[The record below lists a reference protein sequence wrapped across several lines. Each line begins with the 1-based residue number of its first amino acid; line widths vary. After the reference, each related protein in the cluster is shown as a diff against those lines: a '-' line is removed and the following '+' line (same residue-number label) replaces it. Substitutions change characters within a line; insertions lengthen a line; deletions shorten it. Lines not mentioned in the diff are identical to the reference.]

1 MGFDAAAYAAA
12 KKYVDETA
20 QGLGA
25 VKGSPCTIKSI
36 AESDEGST
44 IVFAWTGADGVERTE
59 TTFLRRGPQGIQGE
73 KGEEGVA
80 GPQGERGPAGPVGPT
95 GPQGPKGDPGTGSV
109 EVDTTLTKAGKAADA
124 KATGDRLTALSEEI
138 VEIKEAINGFE
149 PDDGIGEVHGPVVS
163 VRDAA
168 AKAPLSLK
176 LYGITTQDGTPSVES
191 PIIPTQC
198 VTASGSLQFRVR
210 GKNLVNQTET
220 TFTVGVKKDL
230 TIGIS
235 GTSGVYP
242 GYTYTFSVKLTKA
255 NVQTGMVGVRA
266 IDASNA
272 LVNQI
277 GQAMPGDG
285 KLSLTFTVPDVGM
298 KNIYIIMSAGTEG
311 DTITLTDMQLELGDA
326 ATSYEAYIAHKTVSV
341 TGMKNAFHGIPVETG
356 GNYTDANGKQYVC
369 DVMDF
374 SRGVKETRCGY
385 IESYAGES
393 IPSAYMSS
401 TGALTTGATVIYALE
416 EAVETNIPSAA
427 MNEYSAVVMNSPNTT
442 ISSMY
447 GAIVGLE
454 YEQLTDVKEESD
466 EAQKAFDPTHYGMT
480 TLWLYG
486 DTTGMDKD
494 NAVDLT
500 YRYKNLEGTASVK
513 WQGSSS
519 LWFEKKNYTI
529 KFDQDIEV
537 VEGWGAQKKYC
548 FKGNFIDHSH
558 ARNIVCAKLWGQL
571 VKSRAT
577 VPSHFANLPN
587 GGAIDGIVCAIMLN
601 DKFHGLYTWNIPKDG
616 WMMGMSEGDR
626 EAILCAEGTTN
637 AKGFASTITEL
648 DTEYSY
654 EYSLDENDTDWIV
667 TSLNTLITACLNSDG
682 SDLDTTIAQ
691 YLDWDSAI
699 DSYIFTALI
708 SGHDNIFRNY
718 ILCTYDGVKWYFSQ
732 YDMDETFGQ
741 SGSGQ
746 NFATTYKRPTFA
758 SSAAEHRV
766 YGLIKQYKM
775 DAVKARYE
783 ELRSGVMS
791 ERNVC
796 GVFANFI
803 KNIPPHALMADLE
816 LYPTIPSAA
825 MSNYAQIAHEYSLRV
840 KECDTEINAL

>member
-1 MGFDAAAYAAA
+1 MSDVLRTGVLVDENGQRLELEDSTARAGVAENA
-12 KKYVDETA
+12 KKIDE
-20 QGLGA
+20 
-25 VKGSPCTIKSI
+25 
-36 AESDEGST
+36 
-44 IVFAWTGADGVERTE
+44 
-59 TTFLRRGPQGIQGE
+59 
-73 KGEEGVA
+73 
-80 GPQGERGPAGPVGPT
+80 
-95 GPQGPKGDPGTGSV
+95 
-109 EVDTTLTKAGKAADA
+109 
-124 KATGDRLTALSEEI
+124 LSEEI
-138 VEIKEAINGFE
+138 EEIKNSIGDVEVE
-149 PDDGIGEVHGPVVS
+149 EGIRETSGTVVC
-163 VRDAA
+163 VNDAL
-168 AKAPLSLK
+168 AKAPISLK
-176 LYGITTQDGTPSVES
+176 MYGRTVQNGTPSVDN
-191 PIIPTQC
+191 PIVPTQ
-198 VTASGSLQFRVR
+198 VDGPNGTVQFRMR
-210 GKNLVNQTET
+210 GKNLVNQAET
-220 TFTVGVKKDL
+220 TLAVGTKTDL
-230 TIGIS
+230 TIGL
-235 GTSGVYP
+235 GTSIGVHP
-242 GYTYTFSVKLTKA
+242 GYTYTFSMKLTKS
-255 NVQTGMVGVRA
+255 NVQKGSVWIRVYDANNTLLKQVGQTV
-266 IDASNA
+266 
-272 LVNQI
+272 L
-277 GQAMPGDG
+277 GDG
-285 KLSLTFTVPDVGM
+285 KLFLTFTVSDVGIR
-298 KNIYIIMSAGTEG
+298 NIYILMRDGVAG
-311 DTITLTDMQLELGDA
+311 DTITLTDMQLELGEA
-326 ATSYEAYIAHKTVSV
+326 VTSYEAYITHKTVSA
-341 TGMKNAFHGIPVETG
+341 TGMANSFHGIPVEVG
-356 GNYTDANGKQYVC
+356 GNYIDKNGQRYLC
-369 DVMDF
+369 DVLDYTN
-374 SRGVKETRCGY
+374 GVIIRHCGY
-385 IESYAGES
+385 IASYAGEA
-393 IPSAYMSS
+393 IPGAYMSS
-401 TGALTTGATVIYALE
+401 TGSLTTGATIVYALPE
-416 EAVETNIPSAA
+416 VTQSEMPNATK
-427 MNEYSAVVMNSPNTT
+427 NEYSNLVLNSPNTV
-442 ISSMY
+442 INSNY
-447 GAIVGLE
+447 GSWLALE
-454 YEQLTDVKEESD
+454 YERMEKAGDNGT
-466 EAQKAFDPTHYGMT
+466 AQIQATFDPTHYGMT
-480 TLWLYG
+480 ILWLYG
-486 DTTGMDKD
+486 DTAGMDKD

-529 KFDQDIEV
+529 KFDRDIEV

-548 FKGNFIDHSH
+548 FKANFIDHSH
-558 ARNIVCAKLWGQL
+558 ARNIVCSKLWGQV

-577 VPSHFANLPN
+577 VSSHFANLPN

-626 EAILCAEGTTN
+626 EAILCAEGTTD
-637 AKGFASTITEL
+637 AKGFATTITEL

-708 SGHDNIFRNY
+708 SGADNIFRNY

-758 SSAAEHRV
+758 SSAAEHKV

-825 MSNYAQIAHEYSLRV
+825 MSNYAQIAHDYSLRV
-840 KECDTEINAL
+840 RECDAEIEAMQ